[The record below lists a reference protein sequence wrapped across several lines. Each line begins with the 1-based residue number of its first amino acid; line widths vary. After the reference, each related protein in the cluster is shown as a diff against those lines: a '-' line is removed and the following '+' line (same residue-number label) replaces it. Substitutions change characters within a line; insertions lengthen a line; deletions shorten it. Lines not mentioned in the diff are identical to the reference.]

1 MAAISPNYRL
11 IFKTLELGFDQFC
24 SYWFLAKGPSV
35 AEKGTSRSNH
45 VFLISILRVACYFI
59 AFVSSRCAS
68 DRQSGINTGLE
79 LLLANNCSGCHTE
92 LRPLGLK
99 IGVSFWRRG
108 LLMEQC
114 NFQAVELTHI
124 SLCGTNLPVMNLS
137 GHCGAS
143 TNESVFLALLELG
156 GREWCRGNL

>member
-1 MAAISPNYRL
+1 M
-11 IFKTLELGFDQFC
+11 
-24 SYWFLAKGPSV
+24 
-35 AEKGTSRSNH
+35 AEKGTSRSKH
-45 VFLISILRVACYFI
+45 VFLISILHVACYFI

-68 DRQSGINTGLE
+68 DRQSGINTGLD
-79 LLLANNCSGCHTE
+79 LLLANNCRGCRTE

-156 GREWCRGNL
+156 GREGGVQGESIVGLLIFQHIHLPDMKKKSVFFACISPG